1 MSCYRY
7 GFLIVD
13 ENDEGEDTSSPT
25 VNNYETFTQKWPNE
39 SGTAL
44 VWTENSGKIPSDI
57 DGRFELIRDGDILEY
72 PAEFTIDQSTVASSG
87 YATINLTFAT
97 PGAYYKAKA
106 IFING
111 T

>member
-1 MSCYRY
+1 MSCYKY
-7 GFLIVD
+7 GGLIVD
-13 ENDEGEDTSSPT
+13 ENLEGEEASSPI

-44 VWTENSGKIPSDI
+44 VWSQNSGKIPSDI

-72 PAEFTIDQSTVASSG
+72 PAEFTIDQSTVATLG
-87 YATINLTFAT
+87 YATINLNFAT
-97 PGAYYKAKA
+97 PGAYYWARA

-111 T
+111 V